1 MFSKSS
7 RSSSAKRLNS
17 MERDGSQK
25 FMFWWWYWQFS
36 SSCSEGQKSLISE
49 MVESSSTWVV
59 IFWKKSC
66 TDDWRGLGG
75 WFRILWIL
83 VFFSSDML
91 TIFFI
96 GNDYLTS
103 ISYFAMTE
111 LYFSTF
117 FSSDDSNFFLI
128 LLLRCLFLEF
138 LLENVLDSDSSIH
151 ILPTPISRVSFFST
165 CMVCTGVSF
174 LF

>member
-1 MFSKSS
+1 
-7 RSSSAKRLNS
+7 
-17 MERDGSQK
+17 
-25 FMFWWWYWQFS
+25 
-36 SSCSEGQKSLISE
+36 
-49 MVESSSTWVV
+49 MVESCSACLF
-59 IFWKKSC
+59 ILEKKSC

-75 WFRILWIL
+75 WVRILWIL

-91 TIFFI
+91 AIFFT
-96 GNDYLTS
+96 GRDYLTS
-103 ISYFAMTE
+103 ISYLGMTE

-165 CMVCTGVSF
+165 CMVCTGVSYRFWLFSFIF
-174 LF
+174 LWRKDSFDCTA